1 MDLHEVSV
9 DCPCCGERI
18 ALLVDTSAGS
28 QEYIEDC
35 SVCCRPL
42 PVRVRVEDGDR
53 IRLEVRRE
61 DDV

>member
-35 SVCCRPL
+35 CVCCRPIVVTVSIADGGAL
-42 PVRVRVEDGDR
+42 DIQVRDENSC
-53 IRLEVRRE
+53 
-61 DDV
+61 

>member
-35 SVCCRPL
+35 CVCCRPMAVTVDGSDGAAFH
-42 PVRVRVEDGDR
+42 VRVRDENSC
-53 IRLEVRRE
+53 
-61 DDV
+61 